1 MASQAKE
8 GFLCWVRFQREA
20 TATAFKT
27 EEEMKGCRHDDIIS
41 KRGPHGEQHRRRDKK
56 REERFFFLSIKS
68 RRYEGPE
75 LVRDDRKGQQKGS
88 DQSHIHLKQ
97 HDIIKLHRT
106 QTHNH
111 LPKK

>member
-41 KRGPHGEQHRRRDKK
+41 KRGPHGEQHRRRDQK
-56 REERFFFLSIKS
+56 REESFFFLSIKS

-75 LVRDDRKGQQKGS
+75 LVRDDRKGQEKGS
-88 DQSHIHLKQ
+88 EQDRKSTRLNSSH
-97 HDIIKLHRT
+97 
-106 QTHNH
+106 
-111 LPKK
+111 